1 MCTYRYLAPVAN
13 NQYNS
18 GMERIQIEDW
28 GEIPYEEALQAMRD
42 YVTARL
48 NNEREDTLILCSHPP
63 VFTLGRKL
71 GAAQNL
77 VSVKDIPVIEVER
90 GGDVTYHGPGQQVL
104 YPILQL
110 QEGERDLH
118 KYLRALEES
127 AIQTL
132 AAFGLTGDRSGPTGV
147 WVGGRKI
154 ASLGIA
160 ARRWVVFHGV
170 ALNVSVDLSP
180 FFGINPCGLD
190 PNVMTTIEGELG
202 HPVDA
207 RQIRDIFVQEALR
220 ALHRS
225 VTL

>member
-1 MCTYRYLAPVAN
+1 MCTDGYLALRKN
-13 NQYNS
+13 NPYNS
-18 GMERIQIEDW
+18 GMQRIQIEDW
-28 GEIPYEEALQAMRD
+28 GEIPYEEALQSMRE
-42 YVTARL
+42 YVAARL
-48 NNEREDTLILCSHPP
+48 NHEREDTLILCSHPP

-77 VSVKDIPVIEVER
+77 VAVKDIPVVEVER

-127 AIQTL
+127 VIQTL

-147 WVGGRKI
+147 WVSGRKI

-170 ALNVSVDLSP
+170 ALNVSLDLSP

-190 PNVMTTIEGELG
+190 PTVMTTIERELG
-202 HPVDA
+202 HSVDA
-207 RQIRDIFVQEALR
+207 KQLKDIFVQEALR
-220 ALHRS
+220 ALQRS
-225 VTL
+225 VA